1 MALLQQCGGTLLDF
15 YSVVF
20 MRMAGRVLFLKKPLS
35 SRSLR
40 DTEEEVLGLP
50 WSAAERGTRPC
61 HKPRD
66 KYRMGPVLKGP
77 ESLPQP

>member
-1 MALLQQCGGTLLDF
+1 MALLRQCGGTLLDF

-50 WSAAERGTRPC
+50 WSAAERGTRP
-61 HKPRD
+61 
-66 KYRMGPVLKGP
+66 
-77 ESLPQP
+77 